1 MQPKSC
7 TYQKIIVSLQRETIM
22 NTCMTFDKV
31 IEDGRLWAVR
41 YQGDKENALQ
51 KVMGQWN
58 DAEWLADFF
67 TRNFDDLVSYFKI
80 TKLDEAVYDT
90 MEDSDELEC
99 LILDISPD
107 ANLDELFRPLENGR
121 TSEMML
127 SKEKARLRNRP
138 RHASWLRLYAIKL
151 NPGIYVISG
160 GAIKLT
166 RTMQER
172 EHTLIELEKLEKVR
186 QYLVA
191 NGVVDDDSFNDLIKE
206 D

>member
-7 TYQKIIVSLQRETIM
+7 TYQKIIVSLQREKIM

-41 YQGDKENALQ
+41 YQGDNENALQ

-67 TRNFDDLVSYFKI
+67 TQNFDDLVSYFKI

-127 SKEKARLRNRP
+127 SKEKARLHNRP

-191 NGVVDDDSFNDLIKE
+191 NGVVDDDSFNDLIK
-206 D
+206 